1 MPYVNWV
8 GKIGKQF
15 ADSMERWALS
25 LAEKNVL
32 SSDLFLNFYYLELL
46 FDFIQNCSLMV
57 AVIVGNRFLRQR
69 FKRI

>member
-1 MPYVNWV
+1 MSYVNWV

-15 ADSMERWALS
+15 ADSTERWALS

-32 SSDLFLNFYYLELL
+32 SSDLFLNFYFLELL

-57 AVIVGNRFLRQR
+57 AVILGNRFLRKR